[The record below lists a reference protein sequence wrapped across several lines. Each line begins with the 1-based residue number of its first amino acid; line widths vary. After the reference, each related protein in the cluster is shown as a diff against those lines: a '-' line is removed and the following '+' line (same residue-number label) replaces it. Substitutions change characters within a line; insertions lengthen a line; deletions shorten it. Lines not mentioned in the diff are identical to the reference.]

1 MEIKVSIGELL
12 DKLTI
17 LYIKKSK
24 LKDPDK
30 LANVSKEYEYLL
42 TKVSQKIKD
51 DKQFERLCNS
61 LVQVNSELWDI
72 EHAKRESERN
82 QDFGENF
89 IHLARQVYIKNDLR
103 AAIKKEINT
112 HFKSEFTEEKSY
124 EKY

>member
-72 EHAKRESERN
+72 EDGKRECERN